1 MNEITARKI
10 YPIWTI
16 YVNNVL
22 VHLNAIL
29 PKKTKFILHCV
40 FYGAI
45 QFGKFQTILLIWKNS
60 IKTWTCLV
68 FGIKYYFF
76 KLIVAQPVIRG
87 SFIVSEITQAHLS
100 IEDISEEIY
109 EHIKPD
115 YSEEYLLNL
124 QDTVNEIRKS

>member
-1 MNEITARKI
+1 M
-10 YPIWTI
+10 
-16 YVNNVL
+16 
-22 VHLNAIL
+22 
-29 PKKTKFILHCV
+29 
-40 FYGAI
+40 
-45 QFGKFQTILLIWKNS
+45 
-60 IKTWTCLV
+60 V

-87 SFIVSEITQAHLS
+87 SFIVSEITQVHLS